1 MSIKDISLL
10 FDNSKELLNNKNSEK
25 IINFIDLFDGYN
37 CSPKYGTGLVF
48 LLSFPLISKSF
59 AISLNVSDEGF
70 ICTCGKMYQIKL
82 SFPYRVNSS
91 KGESIFDTIT
101 RTMILILPFYNTDI
115 QEQLTLREE
124 ENIKS
129 KKIVMSTPNLT
140 DNYLF
145 DVL

>member
-59 AISLNVSDEGF
+59 GISLNVSDEGF
-70 ICTCGKMYQIKL
+70 ICTCGKMYQIKFL
-82 SFPYRVNSS
+82 FRSV
-91 KGESIFDTIT
+91 ESNF
-101 RTMILILPFYNTDI
+101 
-115 QEQLTLREE
+115 
-124 ENIKS
+124 
-129 KKIVMSTPNLT
+129 
-140 DNYLF
+140 
-145 DVL
+145 